1 MFINAVQAA
10 TEAVAEQGPTGFAA
24 LGFDGKA
31 LLFQVINFTLLLVIL
46 RFVAYKPILK
56 LLDNR
61 RQRIEESLRASKEME
76 TMKETWTK
84 QQQEMMQ
91 TAQTKV
97 DEAISQ
103 GRTQATDIIKT
114 AEVKAALRAEK
125 IVEKAQEKAVQDLA
139 KVKAELKNETV
150 ELVARATE
158 KMISTKLDKAS
169 DQALIIKTLEAV
181 ENQPE
186 V

>member
-56 LLDNR
+56 LLDSR

-76 TMKETWTK
+76 TMKETWTI

-91 TAQTKV
+91 KAQTKI

-114 AEVKAALRAEK
+114 AEEKAAQRAEK
-125 IVEKAQEKAVQDLA
+125 IVEKAQEKVNQDLA
-139 KVKAELKNETV
+139 KIKDQLKNETV
-150 ELVARATE
+150 ELVAQATE
-158 KMISTKLDKAS
+158 KMINTKLDTAS
-169 DQALIIKTLEAV
+169 DQALIIKALEAV
-181 ENQPE
+181 ENQPKI
-186 V
+186 